1 LIAVHT
7 SGGEVGIVKI
17 RRPLIIIIALALIAL
32 WVAALPVMA
41 QEGEPCI
48 NCPVSFDTPSILD
61 PSSTYAAESASLF
74 WLVFWVATGVFV
86 LVEAMLIVTVFR
98 FRNRPASEAVQTHG
112 NTKLEIMWTAIPAV
126 ILVVLLGSTLRS
138 MAVIRAPVTEES
150 VKVVVVGHQWWWEFQ
165 YPELGFI
172 TANQMIVP
180 VGQPVEIELRSVDV
194 QHGFW
199 APQLFGKMDAVPGHT
214 NRMHFTVTEAG
225 EYGAQCTQM
234 CGEQHA
240 QMRFQIIG
248 VSSADFQTWAAGQ
261 QQPAPAP
268 ADEAA
273 ARGQEVF
280 LTRCSPCH
288 TVGGTAAAGRIGPN
302 LTHLASRDFIAGGIL
317 ALTDDNLKAWV
328 SSAPSVKPGATMPD
342 FSTILSDQELNDV
355 VAYLNALK

>member
-1 LIAVHT
+1 VN
-7 SGGEVGIVKI
+7 I
-17 RRPLIIIIALALIAL
+17 RRPFIVIAFALIAL
-32 WVAALPVMA
+32 LIAALPVMA
-41 QEGEPCI
+41 QEGEPCT

-61 PSSTYAAESASLF
+61 PGSDNAAETANLF
-74 WLVFWVATGVFV
+74 WFVFWVATGVFV
-86 LVEAMLIVTVFR
+86 LVEAMLIATVFR
-98 FRNRPASEAVQTHG
+98 FRNRPSSEAVQTHG

-165 YPELGFI
+165 YPELGFV

-268 ADEAA
+268 VDEAA
-273 ARGQEVF
+273 VRGQKIF
-280 LTRCSPCH
+280 FDHACIACH
-288 TVGGTAAAGRIGPN
+288 TINGTAAAGRVGPN

-328 SSAPSVKPGATMPD
+328 HNAPSIKSGTQMID
-342 FSTILSDQELNDV
+342 FSVVDLERPNSYLDEQELSDL
-355 VAYLNALK
+355 VAYLSALK